1 MLRTTLPARAH
12 PFMECHWGW
21 SGRKVRSTP
30 GFAHPGAR
38 GDVGGVSAAAQ
49 ITEDGLLYGD
59 GVERLAAE
67 SARER
72 VRWVSAIWEALDRSL
87 SLPNR
92 SQSGSPTGSIG
103 TIHSVA
109 STTSTSAGSRSTV
122 FVPPLHTI
130 PSLSDLG
137 SDSGGLSL
145 SASRVPSVGGHGRTA
160 DDSSYLYPADPRI
173 IAPSRSSS
181 LRRTSSLTDLD
192 EEFASAVSRAR
203 SAKPGLGFGLSLV
216 NESLSSES
224 GKILGVGGGS
234 PVT

>member
-1 MLRTTLPARAH
+1 M
-12 PFMECHWGW
+12 
-21 SGRKVRSTP
+21 
-30 GFAHPGAR
+30 
-38 GDVGGVSAAAQ
+38 
-49 ITEDGLLYGD
+49 
-59 GVERLAAE
+59 
-67 SARER
+67 
-72 VRWVSAIWEALDRSL
+72 

-145 SASRVPSVGGHGRTA
+145 SASRVPSVGGHVRTA

-224 GKILGVGGGS
+224 GGILGVGGGS
-234 PVT
+234 PVTVSSGPRLGGRCSRHPASYREDKEPSSQCQ